1 MKRYFSLGGFSLL
14 EVLIASIIM
23 VIGIIGLFPAFT
35 AGLKSNSRARAW
47 TEAAELAQKKIEE
60 IKTGQLGP
68 YEGQDGRYFWQVER
82 FANVDLA
89 DIKPGILEKYIL
101 TISWQDKGRLRR
113 ERFIYLKQ
121 VAENR

>member
-1 MKRYFSLGGFSLL
+1 MVKRFSLGGFSLL

-47 TEAAELAQKKIEE
+47 TEVAEIAQEKIEN
-60 IKTGQLGP
+60 IKTGLLSS
-68 YEGQDGRYFWQVER
+68 YEGQEGRYSWRVER

-89 DIKPGILEKYIL
+89 DVGPGVLEKYVL
-101 TISWQDKGRLRR
+101 TVSWMDKGRLR
-113 ERFIYLKQ
+113 EEQFVYIKQ
-121 VAENR
+121 VAEDK